1 MQKLLTF
8 DVGTTAMKCILFDEN
23 FKQLFFARCEYD
35 ISTPSE
41 RIAELDPEIYFSTFL
56 ECVNKMRESGI
67 DTREISSITFT
78 TQGETLIP
86 VDRDGRPL
94 TSAIVWLDTRAEK
107 EAEYLRELI
116 GDGEIYRHTG
126 LWGIDGALPSAK
138 VLWLSKNKPE
148 IYERLFKLLLVED
161 YLIYRL
167 TGRFVSEASL
177 QSSTGWYDIN
187 GETLFSDMASACGI
201 RGDMLP
207 EILPCATV
215 VGKPFD
221 EFGFG
226 ENTVVTTGAM
236 DQISSAVGIG
246 NIREG
251 IFSETTGTAL
261 VVGITVEKPV
271 YDTKT
276 PITVYKHY
284 DGKFIYMPYYSTAGM
299 ALKWFRD
306 TLMPYAEEEGRR
318 RGLSAYEYI
327 DTVAEKSPAGCRGTI
342 MLPSL
347 SHGGGFLGITLT
359 TDISDMARSVLE
371 AVAYT
376 LRGIIELA
384 EARGIKIDEVYSLG
398 GGSKSLLWGRIKAD
412 VCQKSFI
419 PVDFPET
426 TALGAAVLA
435 SVSIGIYESV
445 EAALS
450 HNKISGRVICAQSED
465 LEAYDENYKKFT
477 KYIQEDQQ

>member
-1 MQKLLTF
+1 MHKLLTF

-23 FKQLFFARCEYD
+23 LQELFFERREYD
-35 ISTPSE
+35 ISTPSGN
-41 RIAELDPEIYFSTFL
+41 IAELDPEIYFNTFL

-67 DTREISSITFT
+67 DTSEISSITFT
-78 TQGETLIP
+78 TQGETFIP

-94 TSAIVWLDTRAEK
+94 TPAIVWLDTRADR
-107 EAEYLRELI
+107 EAEDLRDLI
-116 GDGEIYRHTG
+116 GDDEIYRHTG
-126 LWGIDGALPSAK
+126 LYGIDGALPAAK
-138 VLWLSKNKPE
+138 VLWLSKNRPDV
-148 IYERLFKLLLVED
+148 YEKAFKLLLLED

-167 TGRFVSEASL
+167 TGRFVSERSL

-187 GETLFSDMASACGI
+187 CDTIFSDMAKACGI
-201 RGDMLP
+201 REDMLP
-207 EILPCATV
+207 EILPCATI
-215 VGKPFD
+215 VGNPLA
-221 EFGFG
+221 ELGFG

-236 DQISSAVGIG
+236 DQISSAVGVG
-246 NIREG
+246 NVREG

-284 DGKFIYMPYYSTAGM
+284 DGKFIYMPYYPTAGM

-306 TLMPYAEEEGRR
+306 TLMPYAEEEGQR
-318 RGLSAYEYI
+318 RGVSAYGYI
-327 DTVAEKSPAGCRGTI
+327 DTVAEKSPAGSRGVI
-342 MLPSL
+342 MLPDL
-347 SHGGGFLGITLT
+347 SHGGGFKGITLT

-376 LRGIIELA
+376 LRGIIELT
-384 EARGIKIDEVYSLG
+384 EARGIKINEIYSLG
-398 GGSKSLLWGRIKAD
+398 GGSKSLLWGQIKAD

-426 TALGAAVLA
+426 TALGAAILA
-435 SVSIGIYESV
+435 SVSLGIYESV
-445 EAALS
+445 GDALS
-450 HNKISGRVICAQSED
+450 RLKKSDRVIHADSE
-465 LEAYDENYKKFT
+465 AFTVYDENYKKFT
-477 KYIQEDQQ
+477 TYIQED